1 MRRAFAGLLPPM
13 VLNRKSKAAYT
24 SVYYQALMPLA
35 AAMLNR
41 PTEIQ
46 LVERG
51 YLDRTSLT
59 SRLERFTQGLDCNE
73 FQLRMI
79 ILFEFWLRNRVAPQ
93 YPLASSPSP
102 SEQAVP

>member
-1 MRRAFAGLLPPM
+1 
-13 VLNRKSKAAYT
+13 
-24 SVYYQALMPLA
+24 
-35 AAMLNR
+35 
-41 PTEIQ
+41 
-46 LVERG
+46 
-51 YLDRTSLT
+51 
-59 SRLERFTQGLDCNE
+59 LERFTQGLDCNE